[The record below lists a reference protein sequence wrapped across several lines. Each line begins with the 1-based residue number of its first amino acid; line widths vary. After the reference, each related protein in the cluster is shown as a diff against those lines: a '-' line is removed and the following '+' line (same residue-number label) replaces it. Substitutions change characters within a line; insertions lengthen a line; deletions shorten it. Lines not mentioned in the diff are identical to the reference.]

1 MLRTRQRNRQ
11 HADTRLSDVTAITA
25 ALAIALLMLAGA
37 AQAESVCGEALF
49 CVADVPTDAGIDC
62 VAENRSATPITF
74 TLKVSAAHQSGRRD
88 RIATRIIAADESFT
102 VFSIEPRGNGR
113 SGEYCYNYRSTIGD
127 MNAAHDDEHIYR
139 FPYESGKSY
148 GVLQGYGSRFSH
160 TGRERY
166 SVDFNMPEGTRV
178 LAARNGIVAA
188 VEESHSIGCWDDD
201 CGKYA
206 NFVVIVHADGTTGEY
221 YHLQQNGAL
230 VEIGERVE
238 AGQHI
243 ALSGN
248 TGHTTMPHLHFGVY
262 RPESWGR
269 YQSIPV
275 RFISADGIVDRP
287 RRGGRYQAIS
297 LQRANTKYGK
307 LPSVLQ
313 FNNQESTL

>member
-1 MLRTRQRNRQ
+1 MCIT
-11 HADTRLSDVTAITA
+11 DV
-25 ALAIALLMLAGA
+25 
-37 AQAESVCGEALF
+37 V
-49 CVADVPTDAGIDC
+49 TDDGIDC
-62 VAENRSATPITF
+62 VAENRSAAPITF
-74 TLKVSAAHQSGRRD
+74 TLKVRAAHHAGSKD
-88 RIATRIIAADESFT
+88 RVATRTIAAGDSLT
-102 VFSIEPRGNGR
+102 VFSIEPRGYGR
-113 SGEYCYNYRSTIGD
+113 RGNFCYNYRSTIGD
-127 MNAAHDDEHIYR
+127 LNAAHDDEHIYR
-139 FPYESGKSY
+139 LPYESGKSY

-178 LAARNGIVAA
+178 LAARGGVVADL
-188 VEESHSIGCWDDD
+188 EESNSIGCWEDD

-206 NFVVIVHADGTTGEY
+206 NFVVIAHDDGTTGEY
-221 YHLQQNGAL
+221 YHLQQHGAL
-230 VEIGERVE
+230 VEIGERVI

-269 YQSIPV
+269 YQSIAV

-297 LQRANTKYGK
+297 LQHANAKYDR